1 MKNKTRKKK
10 KIKTKTKKKTKI
22 KKTWWKK
29 KIQMRI
35 KHEKTKKDKM
45 RN

>member
-10 KIKTKTKKKTKI
+10 KLKQKPKKKN